1 VDELSFIAGDLIML
15 KARLDTQW
23 LKGKLISGQEGIF
36 PKKFVEIVVR
46 STVAMASYSI
56 MRFATP

>member
-1 VDELSFIAGDLIML
+1 ML
-15 KARLDTQW
+15 KARLDAQW

-46 STVAMASYSI
+46 STVAMASYDI